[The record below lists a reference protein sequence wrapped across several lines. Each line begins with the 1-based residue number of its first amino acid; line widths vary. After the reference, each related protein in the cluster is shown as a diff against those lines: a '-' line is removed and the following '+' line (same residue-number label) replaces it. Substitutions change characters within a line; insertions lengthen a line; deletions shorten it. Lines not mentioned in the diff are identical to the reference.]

1 MGQNYIIY
9 QWFINPQ
16 NGSFTYVKFQAWHT
30 LKDFKWDPWHPIH
43 SHHWAGP
50 PIQKGAVSQDLP
62 PYHYCE
68 WLVCK
73 KNNWGT
79 SEIQRHPHPAL
90 CIIGFCWSTEQRF
103 GAFERTWG
111 SKIPQKHPKATDF
124 LVGKTLRISA
134 YGVTQPMSKLLCCC
148 APWLPWLPW
157 FILEW
162 ERVRDANVGKHDGS
176 LVNPMRNHHQFSIIT
191 IWGERKKTYIP
202 NKLFYTWAIGDTSSP
217 RPFWYVSS
225 YGPSSWR
232 LGA

>member
-1 MGQNYIIY
+1 MDLLPMLNSKHDTRWKIL
-9 QWFINPQ
+9 
-16 NGSFTYVKFQAWHT
+16 NGT
-30 LKDFKWDPWHPIH
+30 LGTPSTATTD
-43 SHHWAGP
+43 AGP